1 MTTKEEVLEAIA
13 NMSVLE
19 LSELLSEFEEKF
31 GVTAAAPVAAVAA
44 APAAASVDG
53 DVPAAEE
60 KDEFDVVLSAAGD
73 QKVQVIKAV
82 RAITGLG
89 LKEAKDMVDGAP
101 STLKEGVKKEEAEGM
116 LAQLTEAGAT
126 GELK

>member
-1 MTTKEEVLEAIA
+1 MATSKDDILKAIEE
-13 NMSVLE
+13 MSVMDLVD
-19 LSELLSEFEEKF
+19 LISDIEEKF
-31 GVTAAAPVAAVAA
+31 GVTAAAAVAA
-44 APAAASVDG
+44 APAAGGG
-53 DVPAAEE
+53 DDAPAAEE
-60 KDEFDVVLSAAGD
+60 KTEFDVVLSAAGD

-82 RAITGLG
+82 RSITGLG

-101 STLKEGVKKEEAEGM
+101 STLKEGVKKEEAEAM

>member
-1 MTTKEEVLEAIA
+1 MATNKDDILKAIEE
-13 NMSVLE
+13 MSVMDLVD
-19 LSELLSEFEEKF
+19 LISAIEEKF
-31 GVTAAAPVAAVAA
+31 GVTAAAAVAA
-44 APAAASVDG
+44 APAAAGADG
-53 DVPAAEE
+53 DAPAAEE

>member
-1 MTTKEEVLEAIA
+1 MATNKDDILKAIEE
-13 NMSVLE
+13 MSVMDLVD
-19 LSELLSEFEEKF
+19 LISAIEEKF
-31 GVTAAAPVAAVAA
+31 GVTAAAAVAA
-44 APAAASVDG
+44 APAAAGGDG
-53 DVPAAEE
+53 DAPAAEE

>member
-1 MTTKEEVLEAIA
+1 MATSKDDILKAIEE
-13 NMSVLE
+13 MSVMDLVD
-19 LSELLSEFEEKF
+19 LISSIEEKF
-31 GVTAAAPVAAVAA
+31 GVTAAAAVAA
-44 APAAASVDG
+44 APAAAPGEDA
-53 DVPAAEE
+53 PAAEE
-60 KDEFDVVLSAAGD
+60 KTEFDVILSAVGD

-89 LKEAKDMVDGAP
+89 LKEAKDRVDGAP

-116 LAQLTEAGAT
+116 LSQLTDAGAT